1 MRLTMP
7 CRPGWTA
14 WRTRADN
21 AIQALPNADGTPHL
35 HAAASRARR
44 RIPSLGP
51 WPQWMRSSELSE
63 PSPNFEPSLSKGT
76 YTFRCM
82 HVYAMTTIRL
92 SSEQKET
99 VRKASEVL
107 EKTLGRRLSQG
118 EAVAALAEF
127 ALWNR
132 AALANAFASEAP
144 DLTKDPFYDTSLVFD
159 AGPTDARSI
168 DRLLYGPR

>member
-1 MRLTMP
+1 MRMG
-7 CRPGWTA
+7 R
-14 WRTRADN
+14 R
-21 AIQALPNADGTPHL
+21 IV
-35 HAAASRARR
+35 HAVASRAKRR
-44 RIPSLGP
+44 VPFIGP
-51 WPQWMRSSELSE
+51 WPQWMRSSELTE
-63 PSPNFEPSLSKGT
+63 PNPISSLPPSKGT
-76 YTFRCM
+76 YTFRCIR
-82 HVYAMTTIRL
+82 VYTMTTIRL

-127 ALWNR
+127 ALRNR

-168 DRLLYGPR
+168 DRLLYGRR

>member
-1 MRLTMP
+1 
-7 CRPGWTA
+7 
-14 WRTRADN
+14 
-21 AIQALPNADGTPHL
+21 
-35 HAAASRARR
+35 
-44 RIPSLGP
+44 
-51 WPQWMRSSELSE
+51 
-63 PSPNFEPSLSKGT
+63 
-76 YTFRCM
+76 M
-82 HVYAMTTIRL
+82 HVYTMTTIRL

-127 ALWNR
+127 ALRNR

-168 DRLLYGPR
+168 DRLLYGRR